1 MKIMLRTKLCLLFLV
16 IGFASSATI
25 KRVLFIGNSYTSVND
40 LPNTLLNLSLSMGDT
55 IQVDNSAPGGFTFN
69 QHSNYATTLAKIQSG
84 NWDFVVLQEQSQIP
98 AFSPAQVQTDCYP
111 YAKKLCDSIR
121 AYNPCAEIVFYM
133 TWGRKNGDASNCASY
148 PPICTY
154 LGMQQRLRESYLEM
168 SDSNHAT
175 CAPVGVVWKNYR
187 TAYPLVELYNP
198 DESHPSIQGTYLA
211 ACTFYTTI
219 FGKSC
224 VGAQYAPAGVSTSD
238 LFTIQTVA
246 SETILDSL
254 ENWQHAGTLPQAAFA
269 SNIAGANASFT
280 NFSLRYN
287 NSTWDFGDGSAPST
301 QTSPQHTYTAVGNY
315 VVSLTA
321 GWDTCRS
328 NTVTD
333 TIQITNIATTLN
345 PLTKEVGNVFSNG
358 RNLTYDGFDSL
369 CSLEIFANNGQTIIT
384 EQMKSGKQTIQ
395 LNVNTGVY
403 YYIVRGSNGQILKRG
418 KLIQ

>member
-1 MKIMLRTKLCLLFLV
+1 MLRTKLCLLFLV

-98 AFSPAQVQTDCYP
+98 AFSTAQVQTDCYP
-111 YAKKLCDSIR
+111 YAKKLCDTIR

-254 ENWQHAGTLPQAAFA
+254 ENWQHAGTLPKASFA
-269 SNIAGANASFT
+269 TNVAGGTATFT

-287 NSTWDFGDGSAPST
+287 NSSWNFGDGSAPSS
-301 QTSPQHTYTAVGNY
+301 QTSPQHTYAVAGNY
-315 VVSLTA
+315 VVTLTA

-328 NTVTD
+328 NTVID
-333 TIQITNIATTLN
+333 TILISNVATILN
-345 PLTKEVGNVFSNG
+345 PLTREVGQIVVNG
-358 RNLTYDGFDSL
+358 NTLAYSGFDSL
-369 CSLEIFANNGQTIIT
+369 CSLELYANNGQKIKT
-384 EQMKSGKQTIQ
+384 EQMKTGQQSVR
-395 LNVNTGVY
+395 LNLNAGLY
-403 YYIVRGSNGQILKRG
+403 FYIVRGANGKLLKRG
-418 KLIQ
+418 KLLQ

>member
-1 MKIMLRTKLCLLFLV
+1 MLRTKLCLLFLIV
-16 IGFASSATI
+16 GFASSATI
-25 KRVLFIGNSYTSVND
+25 KRVLFIGNSYTAVNN

-69 QHSNYATTLAKIQSG
+69 QHSNYAATLAKIQSG

-111 YAKKLCDSIR
+111 YAKKLCDTIR

-168 SDSNHAT
+168 SDSNNAT

-187 TAYPLVELYNP
+187 AAYPLVELYNP

-224 VGAQYAPAGVSTSD
+224 VGAQYAPAGVSTID

-254 ENWQHAGTLPQAAFA
+254 ENWQHAGTLPKASFA
-269 SNIAGANASFT
+269 TNVAGGTATFT

-287 NSTWDFGDGSAPST
+287 NSSWDFGDGSAPST
-301 QTSPQHTYTAVGNY
+301 QTSPQHTYATAGNY
-315 VVSLTA
+315 VVTLTA

-328 NTVTD
+328 NTVID
-333 TIQITNIATTLN
+333 TILISNVATILN
-345 PLTKEVGNVFSNG
+345 PLTREVGQIVVNG
-358 RNLTYDGFDSL
+358 NTLAYDGFDSL
-369 CSLEIFANNGQTIIT
+369 CSLELYANNGQKIKT
-384 EQMKSGKQTIQ
+384 EQMKTGQQSVR
-395 LNVNTGVY
+395 LNLNAGLY
-403 YYIVRGSNGQILKRG
+403 FYIVRGANGKLLKRG
-418 KLIQ
+418 KLLQ